1 MKTFFS
7 LLMVFIIALEIHSQ
21 DENNII
27 INSKVQNGVI
37 YLNGAELEHNVKVN
51 LKGGNNLLIFK
62 GISPNLDQKSI
73 RVSSDTEISVLSI
86 TTKTNFLTKKNELPI
101 IKKLRD
107 SLSHV
112 EDQLIQNKN
121 EIEAFLVEKDM
132 IISNKSIGSNTTSVQ
147 MTDLKQGADF
157 FRQRI
162 FEINKSI
169 SKIEKENKDLSVQAQ
184 KYQSELDETNSR
196 SAYSESDIL
205 ILLSSTTPINA
216 NLKLHYLVTNAGWVP
231 CYEIKADDLSQPI
244 ELVYKAKVYNN
255 TSVHWEN
262 INIRLSIAD
271 PSVSI
276 SKPDLKPWYLDYY
289 NASYNDERKSNLGYV
304 QNIIQNAPQ
313 EMNSDDVIISGDVN
327 FNELDIPDLNTEFEI
342 KSPYS
347 IPADD
352 KPYMIEIEK
361 HSLPATFKHFAVTKL
376 DKGVFL
382 LGRITGWQ
390 DLNLVDGYA
399 NVYFKGTFLGE
410 SLIKTRNVKD
420 TLDLSLGRD
429 EKVLVT
435 RTKLKEFGSKQLI
448 GTKLKETLS
457 FELIARNNRKNQVD
471 IEILDQ
477 IPISKNSEIEV
488 KDIELTGGELNPVT
502 GEVKWRFLLNPGETK
517 KLILTFYIK
526 YPKNQV
532 IEVQQMKQR
541 AVRKF

>member
-1 MKTFFS
+1 MKTIAICFFAIFM
-7 LLMVFIIALEIHSQ
+7 LEALKAQEENKLII
-21 DENNII
+21 D
-27 INSKVQNGVI
+27 SKVQSAII
-37 YLNGAELEHNVKVN
+37 YLNGAELEQNAKVN
-51 LKGGNNLLIFK
+51 LQQGNNLIIFR
-62 GISPNLDQKSI
+62 GISPSLNQKSI
-73 RVSSDTEISVLSI
+73 RVSSDAEISVLSI
-86 TTKTNFLTKKNELPI
+86 ATKTNFLTRKNDLPL
-101 IKKLRD
+101 IKKLKD
-107 SLSHV
+107 SLSV
-112 EDQLIQNKN
+112 SEELLEQNNN
-121 EIEAFLVEKDM
+121 EIGAYESEKDM
-132 IISNKSIGSNTTSVQ
+132 IIANKSIGGSTEGVQ
-147 MTDLKQGADF
+147 IVDLKQGADF

-162 FEINKSI
+162 LEINKNI
-169 SKIEKENKDLSVQAQ
+169 SKITKLNRELALSIQ
-184 KYQSELDETNSR
+184 KFRSELDETNSR
-196 SAYSESDIL
+196 SAYSESDVHIL
-205 ILLSSTTPINA
+205 ISSASASVSNI
-216 NLKLHYLVTNAGWVP
+216 KLQYMVANAGWVP

-244 ELVYKAKVYNN
+244 GLIYKAKVFNN
-255 TSVHWEN
+255 TSIPWEN

-289 NASYNDERKSNLGYV
+289 NPVYDKNANLGF
-304 QNIIQNAPQ
+304 IQNMIENEPGKMKAD
-313 EMNSDDVIISGDVN
+313 ENVIKGDDNYD
-327 FNELDIPDLNTEFEI
+327 ELDIPDLNTEFEI

-420 TLDLSLGRD
+420 TLDLSFGRD

-435 RTKLKEFGSKQLI
+435 RTKLKEFSSKQLM

-457 FELIARNNRKNQVD
+457 FELIARNNRKNSID

-488 KDIELTGGELNPVT
+488 KEVELSGAEYNTVT
-502 GEVKWRFLLNPGETK
+502 GEVKWRYNLNPGESK
-517 KLILTFYIK
+517 KMILTFFIK